1 MCAIIAYFIRNIVT
15 SDVNKEGEQIETSDV
30 NKEGEQ
36 IVNVNKIA
44 LYLLYN
50 IHEFDNGSYSGNCG
64 ETIERANIVVYI

>member
-15 SDVNKEGEQIETSDV
+15 LDG

-50 IHEFDNGSYSGNCG
+50 IHEFDNGSYSGNCV